1 MNLNDLAAIATVV
14 SGTAVVISLVYL
26 ALQVRQNTRHTQAL
40 IHQGRIARSVALHLN
55 MTEPHLAE
63 AWIAAAGATASAQDV
78 LRRQF
83 WLLAFSYE
91 LSWEDTFVQHE
102 LGLLG
107 DEQFA
112 DFRARLVDILAHNGL
127 RTFFSTRPV
136 PPSGKTMFQKFMAG
150 VIAESAARDV
160 GLDAPGL
167 AVRSESSHPA
177 KLGSDSAG

>member
-14 SGTAVVISLVYL
+14 RGTAVVISLVYL

-55 MTEPHLAE
+55 LTEPHLAE
-63 AWIAAAGATASAQDV
+63 AWISAAGATANPEHV

-102 LGLLG
+102 LGLLA

-112 DFRARLVDILAHNGL
+112 DFRARLVDVLAHQGL
-127 RTFFSTRPV
+127 RSFFSNRPV
-136 PPSGKTMFQKFMAG
+136 PPGGKTTFQTFMAG
-150 VIAESAARDV
+150 VIADAAVRNSGAD
-160 GLDAPGL
+160 LPGL
-167 AVRSESSHPA
+167 AVT
-177 KLGSDSAG
+177 GT